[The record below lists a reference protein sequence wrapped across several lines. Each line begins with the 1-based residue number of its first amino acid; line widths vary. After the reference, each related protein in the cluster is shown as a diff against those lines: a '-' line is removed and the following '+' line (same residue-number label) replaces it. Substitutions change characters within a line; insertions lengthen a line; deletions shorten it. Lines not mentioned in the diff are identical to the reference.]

1 MITDEELFRLA
12 NEYSSADT
20 EISALI
26 CLLKDLRNFQ
36 RRLELIEADF
46 SLIVMAQYFEV
57 EVSARLKRALKNR

>member
-1 MITDEELFRLA
+1 VITDEELFRLA

-36 RRLELIEADF
+36 RRLELLEADF
-46 SLIVMAQYFEV
+46 SLIVMAQNFDL
-57 EVSARLKRALKNR
+57 EVSARLRRALRK

>member
-1 MITDEELFRLA
+1 MITDEELFKLA

-36 RRLELIEADF
+36 RRLELLETDF
-46 SLIVMAQYFEV
+46 SLIVMAQNFDL
-57 EVSARLKRALKNR
+57 EVSARLRHALRK